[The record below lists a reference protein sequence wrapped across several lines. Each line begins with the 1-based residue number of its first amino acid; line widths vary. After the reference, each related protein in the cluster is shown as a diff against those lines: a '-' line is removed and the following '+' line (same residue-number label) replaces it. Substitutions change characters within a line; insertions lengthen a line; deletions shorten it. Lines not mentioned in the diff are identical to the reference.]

1 MFRYFWMEGKDIP
14 AGVGFGHFTAKH
26 ILMLLLCAV
35 FITVLTLWFKKQP
48 LRRQNTFLK
57 ILACLMLAGNLVRDL
72 FLLII
77 GRMSLGYLPLHL
89 CSFSIFVYLLHAF
102 LPESY
107 NDTVMTLNPANGRYF
122 AVRDPEYSESSG
134 IHQSPFREALGEIG
148 FVLLLP
154 GTVCAL
160 LFPDWSSYPIL
171 NFMSLHS
178 FLWHAVLSAYP
189 VLLLV
194 SGRIHPTIHHF
205 WYPFAFLLVFVP
217 PVWLFDVLTGYNYL
231 FVLFPPAGT
240 PLAWIYSYMGGA
252 WRLGYA
258 LLTSVVILAVYG
270 GIELVRYFK

>member
-1 MFRYFWMEGKDIP
+1 
-14 AGVGFGHFTAKH
+14 
-26 ILMLLLCAV
+26 
-35 FITVLTLWFKKQP
+35 
-48 LRRQNTFLK
+48 
-57 ILACLMLAGNLVRDL
+57 
-72 FLLII
+72 
-77 GRMSLGYLPLHL
+77 
-89 CSFSIFVYLLHAF
+89 
-102 LPESY
+102 
-107 NDTVMTLNPANGRYF
+107 
-122 AVRDPEYSESSG
+122 
-134 IHQSPFREALGEIG
+134 
-148 FVLLLP
+148 
-154 GTVCAL
+154 
-160 LFPDWSSYPIL
+160 
-171 NFMSLHS
+171 MSLHS

-258 LLTSVVILAVYG
+258 LLTAVVILAVYG